1 MTPPGRGHGPV
12 GQALDR
18 LCRALAVA
26 GGALLAGIALMV
38 VASVA
43 GRACCAAPVPG
54 DYELVQ
60 VAVAAAVSLCLP
72 WCQLRRGHIA
82 VDFFTARLSPRTQ
95 LRLDAAGALALAAA
109 VALLAWRAAVGAAD
123 LHAAGET
130 TMIVGFPVWIGY
142 AATLPGLALAA
153 VAALYVAADDWR
165 RSYRWQ

>member
-1 MTPPGRGHGPV
+1 MTPPGCGHGPA
-12 GQALDR
+12 GHALDR
-18 LCRALAVA
+18 LCRALALA
-26 GGALLAGIALMV
+26 GGALLGGIALLV

-43 GRACCAAPVPG
+43 GRACCAAPVQG

-60 VAVAAAVSLCLP
+60 AAVAAAVSACLP

-95 LRLDAAGALALAAA
+95 LRLDAVGALVLAALG
-109 VALLAWRAAVGAAD
+109 ALLAWRAAVGAAD
-123 LHAAGET
+123 MHAAGET
-130 TMIVGFPVWIGY
+130 TMIVGFPIWIGY
-142 AATLPGLALAA
+142 AATLPGLVLAP